1 MDPLVFEPYLRP
13 LLWGGRRLGVL
24 FGKPLPN
31 SGALYGESW
40 EISAHPHH
48 VSRIT
53 EGPWKGQLLTDLCA
67 AQPREIFGKQTAP
80 TRFPLLIKLLDC
92 DELISVQVHPTD
104 EVAARLRPGE
114 MGKTEAWV
122 VLAAE
127 PTGRIYAGLLP
138 GLTRRELKEHLANG
152 TVAQCL
158 NSFTPSAGDCIFL
171 PAGTVHAVG
180 GGVVLAEVQQT
191 SDATFRLFDWNRLGQ
206 DGKPRTLHVEQALAA
221 IDWDRGPVQT
231 LNGAPIAGCPS
242 GECLVQCPY
251 FNMDRYFFDQQLP
264 NPYSGRLSIWIV
276 FAGSALLATSGNYRR
291 SFRAGE
297 TVLIPASAPASSW
310 KTANGPATLLGVS
323 LPS

>member
-1 MDPLVFEPYLRP
+1 VTSPLFDLPVLASGAILIGAYLLIVFELFSRAIVA
-13 LLWGGRRLGVL
+13 LLGACLLVMLGVL
-24 FGKPLPN
+24 
-31 SGALYGESW
+31 
-40 EISAHPHH
+40 
-48 VSRIT
+48 T
-53 EGPWKGQLLTDLCA
+53 
-67 AQPREIFGKQTAP
+67 QP
-80 TRFPLLIKLLDC
+80 
-92 DELISVQVHPTD
+92 
-104 EVAARLRPGE
+104 
-114 MGKTEAWV
+114 
-122 VLAAE
+122 
-127 PTGRIYAGLLP
+127 
-138 GLTRRELKEHLANG
+138 
-152 TVAQCL
+152 
-158 NSFTPSAGDCIFL
+158 
-171 PAGTVHAVG
+171 
-180 GGVVLAEVQQT
+180 
-191 SDATFRLFDWNRLGQ
+191 
-206 DGKPRTLHVEQALAA
+206 QALAA

>member
-1 MDPLVFEPYLRP
+1 
-13 LLWGGRRLGVL
+13 
-24 FGKPLPN
+24 
-31 SGALYGESW
+31 
-40 EISAHPHH
+40 
-48 VSRIT
+48 
-53 EGPWKGQLLTDLCA
+53 
-67 AQPREIFGKQTAP
+67 
-80 TRFPLLIKLLDC
+80 
-92 DELISVQVHPTD
+92 
-104 EVAARLRPGE
+104 
-114 MGKTEAWV
+114 
-122 VLAAE
+122 VLAAA
-127 PTGRIYAGLLP
+127 PTSRVYAGLLP
-138 GLTRRELKEHLANG
+138 GVDETRLRFALAAG
-152 TVAQCL
+152 TV
-158 NSFTPSAGDCIFL
+158 GDCLHQFQPRPGDCVYL

-180 GGVVLAEVQQT
+180 GGVLMAEVQQT

-310 KTANGPATLLGVS
+310 KTANGPVTLLGVS